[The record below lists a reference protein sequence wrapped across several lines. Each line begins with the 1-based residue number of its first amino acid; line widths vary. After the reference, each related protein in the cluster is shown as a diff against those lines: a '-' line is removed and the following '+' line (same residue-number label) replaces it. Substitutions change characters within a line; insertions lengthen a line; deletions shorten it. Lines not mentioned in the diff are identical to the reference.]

1 MDLLFIFE
9 WFDTSWLAGISKEWG
24 GIYAIVQTIH
34 LSGMALLGGMIFL
47 GDMRMLNI
55 ILKDVPAEIVIRN
68 TDFLIKLALFFMML
82 SGTYMMS
89 AVAIKLYYN
98 SFFLAKMIGFLMG
111 LVFLFTIR
119 RQVYKRSFD
128 ELNALGNIV
137 IHPLSIRMVA
147 IANLVIWYSVA
158 ASGRWIGFS

>member
-9 WFDTSWLAGISKEWG
+9 WIDTSLLAEISKEWG

-34 LSGMALLGGMIFL
+34 LSGMALLGGMILL
-47 GDMRMLNI
+47 GDLRMLNL
-55 ILKDVPAEIVIRN
+55 ILKDVPAEVVIRN
-68 TDFLIKLALFFMML
+68 TDFLIKLALLFMII
-82 SGTYMMS
+82 SGIFMMS

-98 SFFLAKMIGFLMG
+98 SFFLVKMIGLLMG

-119 RQVYKRSFD
+119 QQVYRRSFN
-128 ELNALGNIV
+128 ELNAVNNIA
-137 IHPLSIRMVA
+137 IHPLSIRLVA
-147 IANLVIWYSVA
+147 VANLIIWYSVA